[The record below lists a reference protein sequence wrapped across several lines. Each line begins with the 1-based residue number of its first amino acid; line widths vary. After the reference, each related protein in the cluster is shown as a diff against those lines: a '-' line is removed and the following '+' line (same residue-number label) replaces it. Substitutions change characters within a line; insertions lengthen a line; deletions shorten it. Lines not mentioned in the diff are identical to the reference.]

1 MRCGADVDRWD
12 FQWQQS
18 YFLETPVRMTM
29 DDRIAVEC
37 TWDTRDATAP
47 VGPGFGTDDEMC
59 LVGLYIAER

>member
-1 MRCGADVDRWD
+1 
-12 FQWQQS
+12 
-18 YFLETPVRMTM
+18 MTM